1 MTKPPQRKSVALA
14 VLLDLEKRARA
25 AASVE
30 ELGFLMANDT
40 HLAVPYRQ
48 AAFFRTDR
56 ARLQT
61 LSGLATPDRDAPFT
75 RRLEQY
81 FRKILA
87 GSPRLRAMP
96 VTAMGEA
103 FGASGSATASEAA
116 DFFTRHLPASL
127 LLVPLLHKGR
137 VEGALLLAR
146 EEPFSRAELGAL
158 NHLADAYAHALAAL
172 SGPRRQ
178 GKRHLRKRT
187 VTAAVIALVLGLL
200 AIPVRQSVLAP
211 AEIVARDATLIRAP
225 LQGVVEH
232 VHVTPNQRVEA
243 GTALVSLDGDELATR
258 LEIARQQLSVADAE
272 LRQARQQAL
281 FDERSRAQLAILQG
295 RREQHAAELAFLRE
309 RLARIHIAAPAD
321 GIAVFD
327 DVADWEGRPVALG
340 ERIMLL
346 ADPDRRE
353 LEMNLAVADAI
364 NLQPGA
370 EIRFFLN
377 IDPARPVTARL
388 ERAGYR
394 AAQTA
399 EGIMAYRLRA
409 GFEDDDARLRIG
421 LRGTAR
427 IYGERTV
434 LGLYLLRRPLAWGRL
449 WLGW

>member
-1 MTKPPQRKSVALA
+1 MTKPAERKGVALA

-25 AASVE
+25 ATSVE

-40 HLAVPYRQ
+40 HLVAPYRQ
-48 AAFFRTDR
+48 AAFYRADR
-56 ARLQT
+56 SRLQT
-61 LSGLATPDRDAPFT
+61 LSSLATPDRDAPFT

-81 FRKILA
+81 FRKSLA
-87 GSPRLRAMP
+87 ASPRLRAMP

-103 FGASGSATASEAA
+103 FGASDTTAATEAA
-116 DFFTRHLPASL
+116 AFFSRHLPASVV
-127 LLVPLLHKGR
+127 LVPLIHKGL
-137 VEGALLLAR
+137 VEGALLFAR
-146 EEPFSRAELGAL
+146 EEPFNRGELGAFT
-158 NHLADAYAHALAAL
+158 HLSDAYAHALAAL
-172 SGPRRQ
+172 SGPHRHRKKHAS
-178 GKRHLRKRT
+178 KRM
-187 VTAAVIALVLGLL
+187 VAAAVIALMLGLL

-211 AEIVARDATLIRAP
+211 AEIIASDATVIRSP

-232 VHVTPNQRVEA
+232 VHVTPNQRVDA
-243 GTALVSLDGDELATR
+243 GTALVSLDGGELATR
-258 LEIARQQLSVADAE
+258 LEIARQQLAVADAE

-295 RREQHAAELAFLRE
+295 RREQHAAELAFLHE
-309 RLARIHIAAPAD
+309 RIARIHIAAPSD
-321 GIAVFD
+321 GIAIFD

-377 IDPARPVTARL
+377 IDPARPVMAQL

-394 AAQTA
+394 ATQTA
-399 EGIMAYRLRA
+399 EGIMAYRVRA
-409 GFEDDDARLRIG
+409 RFEDDDARLRIG

-427 IYGERTV
+427 IYGDRTV